1 MLHFFW
7 TESPDVIGKQS
18 VTDVER
24 GHLPMKKKMFED
36 TTHKLVH
43 GHEGWMEDF
52 ITHYHGGDPIM
63 AMLKWGHNCQ
73 LDGIVNIN
81 QMLYTVVQP
90 DGTIGEVSAEV
101 SDEGCI
107 DLTADTLEEGFY
119 TFIADYN
126 NPWAKYGERDE
137 DYKFG
142 DRTEYP
148 DAIEVRN
155 YHQYATMVVPVGH
168 FHENEMYDIPFMEMR
183 ILPTTG
189 MGYQASHPITF
200 RVVRQGKPA
209 VNANVILVHMTDDG
223 TVETPLTV
231 DANGMVTVTPE
242 VAGTYCVIARD
253 TDETKD
259 PEGKYEATSFTATH
273 AFRVAAHHHHDDHGH
288 HHHEDHHDH
297 HEHEHHDHHDHECG
311 CGHHH
316 H

>member
-1 MLHFFW
+1 
-7 TESPDVIGKQS
+7 
-18 VTDVER
+18 
-24 GHLPMKKKMFED
+24 
-36 TTHKLVH
+36 
-43 GHEGWMEDF
+43 
-52 ITHYHGGDPIM
+52 M

-189 MGYQASHPITF
+189 MNYQASHPITF

-259 PEGKYEATSFTATH
+259 PEGKYEATSFTGYPRIPVLLHTIIMTTT
-273 AFRVAAHHHHDDHGH
+273 VITIMKITTIITSMSIMTTMIMSAAAVITTTKYILHPAGSPV
-288 HHHEDHHDH
+288 
-297 HEHEHHDHHDHECG
+297 G
-311 CGHHH
+311 CFLFIMPYFLGIFSFSPFFSSVVYGILKQQEF
-316 H
+316 